1 MAINTNSNVADINKC
16 NADDLNEIKSVVN
29 TNATALD
36 NLTTQVNDKNIMTM
50 ELNTTFTLSANNTS
64 YDITGFVLGSS
75 LGTKLSFASN
85 KITIGSGVT
94 KIKVS
99 FNAKVLSANTTRT
112 FVYLTKNGTNISQ
125 EGAFPVASAQ
135 TITLGYSPR
144 IMTVQQGDE
153 FWLRCYGASGA
164 KIVGLDGG
172 TFVDTYLTIEVIE

>member
-1 MAINTNSNVADINKC
+1 
-16 NADDLNEIKSVVN
+16 
-29 TNATALD
+29 
-36 NLTTQVNDKNIMTM
+36 MTM
-50 ELNTTFTLSANNTS
+50 ELDTTFTLSANNTS
-64 YDITGFVLGSS
+64 YDIPGFVVNNSLGS
-75 LGTKLSFASN
+75 KLTFLNN

-94 KIKVS
+94 KIKIS

-125 EGAFPVASAQ
+125 EGAFPIASSQ

-144 IMTVQQGDE
+144 IITVQQGDE